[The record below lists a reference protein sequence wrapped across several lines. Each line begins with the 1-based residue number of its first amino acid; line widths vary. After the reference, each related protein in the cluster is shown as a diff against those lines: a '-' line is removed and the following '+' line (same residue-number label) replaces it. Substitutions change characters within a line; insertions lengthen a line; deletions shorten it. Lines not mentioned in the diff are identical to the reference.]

1 MRDDLL
7 RDLRD
12 AIEGVAEAEH
22 SGERRH
28 EAVEHFE
35 IGFEPAQPGTVRC
48 VRPVRESSCGNCT
61 VVSHTAAATVII
73 GNRAHPFLMEP

>member
-12 AIEGVAEAEH
+12 AIERFAEAQH
-22 SGERRH
+22 AGERRH

-48 VRPVRESSCGNCT
+48 IETVRESSC
-61 VVSHTAAATVII
+61 
-73 GNRAHPFLMEP
+73 RERR